1 MADMRHLLGCDAS
14 QTLCAFAVN
23 GRVGLAIVDTGA
35 HRTVMSPD
43 YARELGLH
51 VTAAVNGN
59 CGRFGVP
66 GSGIIHDY
74 AGVVEAPFELRL
86 GEDVKFV
93 LTGMKL
99 LNNPFPLALL
109 GADVLGAGRKDMWN
123 YLGIDLTEDGLSGTM
138 KFKRGT

>member
-1 MADMRHLLGCDAS
+1 M
-14 QTLCAFAVN
+14 
-23 GRVGLAIVDTGA
+23 
-35 HRTVMSPD
+35 MSPD
-43 YARELGLH
+43 YAKELGLQ

-74 AGVVEAPFELRL
+74 AEVVEAPFELRL
-86 GEDVKFV
+86 GEDVKFI

-109 GADVLGAGRKDMWN
+109 GADVLGAGRKNMWN
-123 YLGIDLTEDGLSGTM
+123 YLGIDLAEDGQSGTM
-138 KFKRGT
+138 KSKRGA